1 MSRKSYST
9 RELAR
14 CLRRLGFVEEPRRGK
29 GSHRW
34 FVFVLDGLKTR
45 TMLPAERQDVPPK
58 TYTVMLKQIR
68 LHQSEFVQGCQ
79 GGLPT
84 EEYAKLLRARR
95 GDTDFK
101 PRMD

>member
-34 FVFVLDGLKTR
+34 FTFLLDGQKTR
-45 TMLPAERQDVPPK
+45 TMLPAREKDIAPK
-58 TYTVMLKQIR
+58 TYASIMKQIR
-68 LHQSEFVQGCQ
+68 LYQSEFLGACKGQ
-79 GGLPT
+79 LF
-84 EEYAKLLRARR
+84 EAEYMELLRARR
-95 GDTDFK
+95 EDMDFK
-101 PRMD
+101 PKMD

>member
-14 CLRRLGFVEEPRRGK
+14 CLQRLGFVEEPKRGK

-34 FVFVLDGLKTR
+34 FTFLLDGMKTR
-45 TMLPAERQDVPPK
+45 TMLPAHEKDVPPK
-58 TYTVMLKQIR
+58 TYMSILRHIR
-68 LHQSEFVQGCQ
+68 LHQSEFRRACRGK
-79 GGLPT
+79 LSA
-84 EEYAKLLRARR
+84 EEYAQLLRARR
-95 GDTDFK
+95 SDTDFK